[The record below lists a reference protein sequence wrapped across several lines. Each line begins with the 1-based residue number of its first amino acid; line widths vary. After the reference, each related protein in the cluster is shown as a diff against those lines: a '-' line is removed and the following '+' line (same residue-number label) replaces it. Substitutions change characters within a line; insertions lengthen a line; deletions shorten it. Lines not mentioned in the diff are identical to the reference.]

1 MSDFLFHSQK
11 QKPNKLSKLIKSI
24 YYDIPPKVFE
34 FHGQWGSLAVSRNT
48 YFGFD
53 PIETGDHIYF
63 VIGGPVL
70 TFTDNK
76 FLTGSDPQKG
86 TKKIVGKF
94 NENTITW
101 HNDLSGPFV
110 FGALNK
116 KNGKLQVIS
125 DIISFIPVFKYET
138 NNEFALSTHPDI
150 LAQITNQSDKKDTVS
165 IADFILNG
173 IVTFPYTF
181 YKSIRQ
187 IKPASIYTFDFLND
201 KINGKKEYYWQPA
214 DEEQRINIKET
225 ANELRSDLNNYI
237 ELVTEDMDEI
247 ASFISG
253 GEDSRAVLAMMPDNL
268 KKETYIFLDE
278 MNREGKYAKKAA
290 LSFDANFNLI
300 KRSKFHY
307 IDILE
312 NASNLV
318 GSGAEYIHGHSFN
331 IYKKADLDEYP
342 AVFGGF
348 FSDTFLK
355 GLNIKKKKYTG
366 LLPFLPEIRNS
377 NFNEINKNRSSDIF
391 SERIIIEI
399 IQRRKAHYS
408 RIKEIRSTSI
418 NEWFN
423 LWPITMATETPNI
436 HFNRRLFRSYE
447 PFLSNKVVK
456 ISASIPY
463 KWKMNRKLFHE
474 IVKPLFSE
482 CKDLKHASGW
492 HPYYGWPINSCLKF
506 KNIMES
512 KIKRKLNL
520 GDKNHGPWGDWN
532 LIMESDSWKEKTE
545 ELLKPNVLL
554 NEILNN
560 DLANVFDSSKLS
572 RLQKIHLFQASYLI
586 KKF

>member
-1 MSDFLFHSQK
+1 MSDFLFQSQK
-11 QKPNKLSKLIKSI
+11 QKTNKLSNLIKSI
-24 YYDIPPKVFE
+24 YPDNPPEVFE

-53 PIETGDHIYF
+53 PIETENHIYF

-70 TFTDNK
+70 TFTNNK

-110 FGALNK
+110 FGELNK
-116 KNGKLQVIS
+116 KNGKLQIVS
-125 DIISFIPVFKYET
+125 DIISFIPVYKYET
-138 NNEFALSTHPDI
+138 NNELALSTHPDI
-150 LAQITNQSDKKDTVS
+150 LAQINNINDKKDKVS

-173 IVTFPYTF
+173 IITFPYTF
-181 YKSIRQ
+181 YKSIKQ
-187 IKPASIYTFDFLND
+187 VNPASIYTFDLQND
-201 KINGKKEYYWQPA
+201 KINSKNEYYWKPT
-214 DEEQRINIKET
+214 DEKQRTNIKKT
-225 ANELRSDLNNYI
+225 AKELRNDLKNYI
-237 ELVTEDMDEI
+237 KLVTEGMDKV

-253 GEDSRAVLAMMPDNL
+253 GEDSRAVLAMMPDDL
-268 KKETYIFLDE
+268 QKETYIFLDE
-278 MNREGKYAKKAA
+278 MNREGEYAEKATLA
-290 LSFDANFNLI
+290 FGTNFNLI

-307 IDILE
+307 INILE
-312 NASNLV
+312 NASSLV
-318 GSGAEYIHGHSFN
+318 GSGAEYVHGHSFN
-331 IYKKADLDEYP
+331 IYKEADLDKYP

-366 LLPFLPEIRNS
+366 KLPFLPEIRDS
-377 NFNEINKNRSSDIF
+377 EYNEINKNKSSDIF
-391 SERIIIEI
+391 SGKIITKIT
-399 IQRRKAHYS
+399 QRRKEHYY
-408 RIKEIRSTSI
+408 RIKEIRTTSI

-447 PFLSNKVVK
+447 PFLSNEVVK
-456 ISASIPY
+456 MSASISH

-474 IVKPLFSE
+474 IVKPLFSK

-492 HPYYGWPINSCLKF
+492 HPYYGWQINSCLKF

-532 LIMESDSWKEKTE
+532 LIMESENWKNKKE
-545 ELLKPNVLL
+545 ELLKSNELL
-554 NEILNN
+554 DEIFNS

-572 RLQKIHLFQASYLI
+572 RLQKIDLLQTSYLI
-586 KKF
+586 KNF

>member
-1 MSDFLFHSQK
+1 MSDFLFQSQE
-11 QKPNKLSKLIKSI
+11 QKTNKLSNLIKSI
-24 YYDIPPKVFE
+24 YPDNPPKVFQ
-34 FHGQWGSLAVSRNT
+34 FHGCWGSLAVSRNP

-53 PIETGDHIYF
+53 PIETETHIYF

-70 TFTDNK
+70 TFTDNN

-86 TKKIVGKF
+86 TKKIVERF
-94 NENTITW
+94 NQNKLTW
-101 HNDLSGPFV
+101 DNDLSGPFV
-110 FGALNK
+110 FGVIDK
-116 KNGKLQVIS
+116 KKEKLQIVS
-125 DIISFIPVFKYET
+125 DIISFIPVFKNEA
-138 NNEFALSTHPDI
+138 NNKLALSTHPDI
-150 LAQITNQSDKKDTVS
+150 LAQITNKNDEKDKTS

-187 IKPASIYTFDFLND
+187 INPASIYTFNLLNY
-201 KINGKKEYYWQPA
+201 KIDSDNEYYWQST
-214 DEEQRINIKET
+214 DEVQRTNIEET
-225 ANELRSDLNNYI
+225 ANELRNDLKTYI
-237 ELVTEDMDEI
+237 KLVTQGMDEV

-253 GEDSRAVLAMMPDNL
+253 GEDSRAVLAMMPDDL
-268 KKETYIFLDE
+268 KKDTYIFLDE
-278 MNREGKYAKKAA
+278 MNREGEYAQKAA
-290 LSFDANFNLI
+290 SAFNANFNLV

-318 GSGAEYIHGHSFN
+318 GSGAEYVHGHSFN
-331 IYKKADLDEYP
+331 IYKKVNLDEYP

-366 LLPFLPEIRNS
+366 KLPFVPEIRDS
-377 NFNEINKNRSSDIF
+377 EFNEINKNKSSDIINE
-391 SERIIIEI
+391 SIVKKIT
-399 IQRRKAHYS
+399 QRRKEHYS

-436 HFNRRLFRSYE
+436 HFNRRLFKSYE
-447 PFLSNKVVK
+447 PFLSNEVVK

-463 KWKMNRKLFHE
+463 KWKMNRLLFHK
-474 IVKPLFSE
+474 IVKPSFRK

-492 HPYYGWPINSCLKF
+492 HPYYGWQINSCLKF
-506 KNIMES
+506 KNIMEN

-520 GDKNHGPWGDWN
+520 KDKNHGPWGDWN
-532 LIMESDSWKEKTE
+532 LIMKSENWKDKKEEFFKTIS
-545 ELLKPNVLL
+545 LLDDVF
-554 NEILNN
+554 NN
-560 DLANVFDSSKLS
+560 DLENIFNSSKLS
-572 RLQKIHLFQASYLI
+572 RLQKIDLLQASYII
-586 KKF
+586 KHF